1 MRILFEEE
9 WYPRTLLEDYGL
21 SPYIYTS
28 REDDMAIIPYVGYF
42 YSPKINDSIFILPKV
57 FLFEGS
63 GDASI
68 GETAFGKFRYTELIE
83 ITKEHNPLKEQNL
96 GGVVFGLSTW
106 IYQAIDKFDRRN
118 PLNTIVQRT
127 YLQDVNGRSGE
138 NSQTLLD
145 TILALIKFHK
155 QHANLFTYI
164 SIINSSGNNKIHW
177 SKTISKIQPVI
188 QNGRPYYMEFRN
200 KNKAINYDEEII
212 ILFYSVL
219 EYLRKTYFFP
229 VHANLNYE
237 LIQPSKVEAMIESG
251 RGTRH
256 LRSIRK
262 KYFKDE
268 LVALWNL
275 LYAFFDKAENIK
287 AGRYH
292 SEALLARSFNIVFE
306 DMVDHI
312 IGQDIFKHLKEN
324 KDGKQID
331 HIYKD
336 RSLLD
341 DSDVYFIGDSKYYFS
356 DHEIGAESLYKQ
368 FTYAKNIIQLNIDI
382 FNKKEKD
389 RRPDEKTIIKGT
401 RYRDSLTEGYE
412 LTPNFFVRGFIK
424 KSDVEDGK
432 ANYSDMHLTQ
442 NRQFMPVNNH
452 FPNRLFDRDTL
463 VLQSYNINFL
473 FVLASYVNKND
484 NEALKKKIHKV
495 FRTGLT
501 RLFNEKYDFYQATP
515 ADSVEGFVNKHFR
528 DLIGKMFHSAD
539 NDPFIWLA
547 FEKGTSTLAELS
559 SRFKDEAQIIQVE
572 I

>member
-9 WYPRTLLEDYGL
+9 WYSRELLESYGL
-21 SPYIYTS
+21 DPYIYTS
-28 REDDMAIIPYVGYF
+28 KEDDTAVIPYVGYF

-63 GDASI
+63 GDASM
-68 GETAFGKFRYTELIE
+68 GEVAFGKFHFTELIE
-83 ITKEHNPLKEQNL
+83 ISKERNPLKEQNL
-96 GGVVFGLSTW
+96 DGVVFGLSTW

-127 YLQDVNGRSGE
+127 YLQEVNGRTGD

-145 TILALIKFHK
+145 TILSLINFHK

-177 SKTISKIQPVI
+177 SKTISKVQPVI
-188 QNGRPYYMEFRN
+188 QNGQPYYMEFRN
-200 KNKAINYDEEII
+200 KAKAINYDEDII
-212 ILFYSVL
+212 VLFYSVL

-229 VHANLNYE
+229 IHANLNYE
-237 LIQPSKVEAMIESG
+237 FIKVSKIESMIEGG
-251 RGTRH
+251 RGTRY

-268 LVALWNL
+268 LVSLWNL

-312 IGQDIFKHLKEN
+312 IGQDIFRDLKEN

-336 RSLLD
+336 KSLID
-341 DSDVYFIGDSKYYFS
+341 DNQVYFIGDSKYYFS
-356 DHEIGAESLYKQ
+356 DHEIGTESLYKQ

-382 FNKKEKD
+382 FNKKDTD
-389 RRPDEKTIIKGT
+389 RRADEKKIISGT

-412 LTPNFFVRGFIK
+412 ITPNFFVRGFIK
-424 KSDVEDGK
+424 KDDVEDGK
-432 ANYSDMHLTQ
+432 ANYTDMHLTPD
-442 NRQFMPVNNH
+442 NQFMPVNKH
-452 FPNRLFDRDTL
+452 FQNRLFDRDTL
-463 VLQSYNINFL
+463 LLQSYNINFL
-473 FVLASYVNKND
+473 FVLASYVNKTD
-484 NEALKKKIHKV
+484 NEALKQKIHDK
-495 FRTGLT
+495 FREDLV
-501 RLFNEKYDFYQATP
+501 RMFESKYDIYKLTP
-515 ADSVEGFVNKHFR
+515 TCSIEDFVNKHFR
-528 DLIGKMFHSAD
+528 ELIGKMYRSSDTEEFV
-539 NDPFIWLA
+539 WLA
-547 FEKGTSTLAELS
+547 YEKGTSSLNSLLESFGEEADIVKSTL
-559 SRFKDEAQIIQVE
+559 
-572 I
+572 